1 MAMDMGHICVLGI
14 DPGETT
20 GWCVMGVDRAALSG
34 PNVNNEP
41 LNKSVINGI
50 FKYGQ
55 IDCFFEN
62 NGVQE
67 LLDLALIDYPASAIA
82 MEDFILNFRKADM
95 ARHTLSPIRVMSKFE
110 YGLWS
115 YEEHQVNR
123 IFLQAASLA
132 KTTCTDERLKEW
144 KFYDRHSGV
153 HARDAV
159 RHAYYF
165 LRSIRGNTLDCCE
178 KRWQAYPNLYSDPQ
192 FKKPVL
198 KTKKLPS
205 ERIYSLG

>member
-1 MAMDMGHICVLGI
+1 MKDMGYVTVLGV

-20 GWCVMGVDRAALSG
+20 GWCVMGVDPRDLSS
-34 PNVNNEP
+34 PDTP
-41 LNKSVINGI
+41 LNKAVLNGI

-55 IDCFFEN
+55 IECFFEN

-67 LLDLALIDYPASAIA
+67 LLDLALIDYPASVIA
-82 MEDFILNFRKADM
+82 MEDFVLNFNKADK
-95 ARHTLSPIRVMSKFE
+95 ARHTLSPVRVTSKFE

-115 YEEHQVNR
+115 YQENQVNR
-123 IFLQAASLA
+123 IHLQSASLA

-144 KFYDRHSGV
+144 KFYDRHSGL

-165 LRSIRGNTLDCCE
+165 LRSVRGNTLDCHE
-178 KRWQAYPNLYSDPQ
+178 KRWMAWPNLYQDPRSMKPQ
-192 FKKPVL
+192 LKKTQSKKPEG
-198 KTKKLPS
+198 
-205 ERIYSLG
+205 ERIFSLG

>member
-1 MAMDMGHICVLGI
+1 MKDMGYVTVLGI

-20 GWCVMGVDRAALSG
+20 GWCVMGVDTHALSS
-34 PNVNNEP
+34 NSVP
-41 LNKSVINGI
+41 LERAVLSGI

-55 IDCFFEN
+55 IDCFYEN

-82 MEDFILNFRKADM
+82 MEDFVLNFNKADK
-95 ARHTLSPIRVMSKFE
+95 ARHTLSPVRVISKFE

-123 IFLQAASLA
+123 IHLQSASLA

-144 KFYDRHSGV
+144 KFYDRFSGV

-165 LRSIRGNTLDCCE
+165 LRSVRGNTVSEAE
-178 KRWQAYPNLYSDPQ
+178 KRWMAWPNMYQDPQ
-192 FKKPVL
+192 FRKPVMKAKKPEG
-198 KTKKLPS
+198 
-205 ERIYSLG
+205 ERVWV